1 MTSRKLN
8 FEPLTFCI
16 MYILFSNIPFYFVQW
31 FSFWPKETTPWNHN
45 YWRKPQKYI
54 QYTRGAYWICN
65 TLCYWAKKEEVKM
78 DQAAAAKALAYTIYI
93 PVLDFFKRYFRVARA
108 RRRDII
114 QQLFIHL
121 PCLEDLWVVS
131 RRNSHIID
139 IWYICLNPAWTTKY
153 QKNESWIHFCG
164 CTNIMLASIQ
174 SLNCNAY
181 SMQKAFSR

>member
-1 MTSRKLN
+1 
-8 FEPLTFCI
+8 
-16 MYILFSNIPFYFVQW
+16 
-31 FSFWPKETTPWNHN
+31 
-45 YWRKPQKYI
+45 
-54 QYTRGAYWICN
+54 
-65 TLCYWAKKEEVKM
+65 M

-153 QKNESWIHFCG
+153 QKKWIMNTF
-164 CTNIMLASIQ
+164 LWLYKYYAS
-174 SLNCNAY
+174 
-181 SMQKAFSR
+181 

>member
-1 MTSRKLN
+1 MVFVLTERDN
-8 FEPLTFCI
+8 TVEPQL
-16 MYILFSNIPFYFVQW
+16 LE
-31 FSFWPKETTPWNHN
+31 KTTKVHTV
-45 YWRKPQKYI
+45 
-54 QYTRGAYWICN
+54 YTRSLLNMQYS
-65 TLCYWAKKEEVKM
+65 LCWAEKEEVKM

-153 QKNESWIHFCG
+153 QKKWIMNTF
-164 CTNIMLASIQ
+164 LWLYKYYAS
-174 SLNCNAY
+174 
-181 SMQKAFSR
+181 